1 MGLKEQYQE
10 KLETQLKEWKSKIDQ
25 LNAKAGKIEE
35 STRLKF
41 EEQMSKLKMQH
52 QVVQTKLQALKE
64 SGSGAFEHLKSGVE
78 GAVNE
83 FKKLLDSSDTT
94 KKN

>member
-10 KLETQLKEWKSKIDQ
+10 KLELQLKEWKGKIDQ

-35 STRLKF
+35 GAKIKF
-41 EEQMSKLKMQH
+41 EDQMAKIKTQH
-52 QVVQTKLQALKE
+52 VVLQTKVQALKE
-64 SGSGAFEHLKSGVE
+64 SSSSAFEHLKTGVE

-83 FKKLLDSSDTT
+83 FKKLIDSSDSN